1 MSYFKKLNMKPF
13 QILLVS
19 TFLLLSIHT
28 ISAQYGNGYG
38 YGNSSYGRNNRM
50 SQMNNAGPER
60 SQPKEIPVE
69 VTVGKIT
76 DRLKTEL
83 ALDELQVIAISNIL
97 TQSMRTQGII
107 IKQETSQED
116 KIKDI
121 KALSDITD
129 SKVMVLLNKE
139 QKEKYII
146 LSEEM
151 KNSKKTKSDKKSKK
165 KSDEKLETKTEVK
178 PEEKLEEKPK
188 E

>member
-1 MSYFKKLNMKPF
+1 MKPF

-19 TFLLLSIHT
+19 AFFLLAINT
-28 ISAQYGNGYG
+28 VSAQYGNSGYG
-38 YGNSSYGRNNRM
+38 YGNSYGRNNRM
-50 SQMNNAGPER
+50 SQMNSAGPEK

-107 IKQETSQED
+107 IKQETTSQED

-151 KNSKKTKSDKKSKK
+151 KNSKKSKSDKKSKK
-165 KSDEKLETKTEVK
+165 KSDEKLENKPEVK
-178 PEEKLEEKPK
+178 PEEKLEEKLEEKPK

>member
-1 MSYFKKLNMKPF
+1 MKPF

-19 TFLLLSIHT
+19 AFLLLSAHT
-28 ISAQYGNGYG
+28 VSAQYGNSGYG
-38 YGNSSYGRNNRM
+38 YGNNGYGRNNRM

-69 VTVGKIT
+69 VTVGKIM

-83 ALDELQVIAISNIL
+83 TLDELQVIAISNIL

-107 IKQETSQED
+107 IKQETSQAD

-129 SKVMVLLNKE
+129 SKVTVLLNKE

-151 KNSKKTKSDKKSKK
+151 KNPKKSKSEKKSKK
-165 KSDEKLETKTEVK
+165 KSEEKSEEKSEIK
-178 PEEKLEEKPK
+178 PEEKLDIKAEE
-188 E
+188 